1 MRDQLDS
8 QAGQQD
14 TAAEGGHLSGPGAR
28 RTAMRPP
35 RMRSQDE
42 AQVASP
48 PRLLPVT
55 KRRGVTMPPRSEA
68 GGEVNLS
75 SPMSPPGPILQSLEM
90 TPLKSNTSP
99 QRPPS
104 SSPSATSR
112 STVYKPT
119 VDLAGAST
127 TTRGLFERLDV
138 DKSGRL
144 SRKEFAQLTAEIGER
159 FNSAQLY
166 TVRGT
171 GIVF

>member
-1 MRDQLDS
+1 
-8 QAGQQD
+8 
-14 TAAEGGHLSGPGAR
+14 
-28 RTAMRPP
+28 MRPP

-55 KRRGVTMPPRSEA
+55 KHRGVIMPPRSEA

-119 VDLAGAST
+119 VDLAAALAST

-171 GIVF
+171 GIIF

>member
-1 MRDQLDS
+1 
-8 QAGQQD
+8 
-14 TAAEGGHLSGPGAR
+14 
-28 RTAMRPP
+28 MRPP

-55 KRRGVTMPPRSEA
+55 KRRGVIMPPRSEA
-68 GGEVNLS
+68 GGEVNFS
-75 SPMSPPGPILQSLEM
+75 SPPGPILQSLEM
-90 TPLKSNTSP
+90 TPLKRNTSP
-99 QRPPS
+99 QRPLS
-104 SSPSATSR
+104 SSPSAASR

-119 VDLAGAST
+119 VNLAGAST